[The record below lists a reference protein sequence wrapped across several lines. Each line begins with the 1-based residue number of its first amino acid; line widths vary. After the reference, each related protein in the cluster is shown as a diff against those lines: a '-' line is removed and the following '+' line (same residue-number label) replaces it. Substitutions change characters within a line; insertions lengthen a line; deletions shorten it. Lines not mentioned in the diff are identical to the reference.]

1 MEEICPKCGLPKNL
15 CICEQ
20 IAKEQQKIRIRIDNR
35 RFRKTVTII
44 SGLGSDVDVEGM
56 TKELKRSLACGGT
69 LKNGDII
76 LQGKHKDKVK
86 EMLLKQGFK
95 EELID
100 A

>member
-20 IAKEQQKIRIRIDNR
+20 IAKEQQKIKIRVDNR
-35 RFRKTVTII
+35 RFRKTVTIV
-44 SGLGSDVDVEGM
+44 SGLGSDVNAEGL
-56 TKELKRSLACGGT
+56 TKQLKKSLACGGT
-69 LKNGDII
+69 LKKGVII
-76 LQGKHKDKVK
+76 LQGNHKGKVK

>member
-1 MEEICPKCGLPKNL
+1 MEDICPKCGLPKNL

-20 IAKEQQKIRIRIDNR
+20 IAKEQQKIKIRIDNR

-44 SGLGSDVDVEGM
+44 SGLGTDVDTEAL
-56 TKELKRSLACGGT
+56 TKQLKKTLACGGT
-69 LKNGDII
+69 LKNKEIV

-86 EMLLKQGFK
+86 ALLLQQGFK